1 MYSHWLRRAT
11 DPVALCG
18 RAMAPRRAASPPDM
32 TPRCPDCWREV
43 GERGLYVDE
52 HWWTERG

>member
-1 MYSHWLRRAT
+1 MYPKR
-11 DPVALCG
+11 V
-18 RAMAPRRAASPPDM
+18 ASPPDM

-52 HWWTERG
+52 HWWTERD